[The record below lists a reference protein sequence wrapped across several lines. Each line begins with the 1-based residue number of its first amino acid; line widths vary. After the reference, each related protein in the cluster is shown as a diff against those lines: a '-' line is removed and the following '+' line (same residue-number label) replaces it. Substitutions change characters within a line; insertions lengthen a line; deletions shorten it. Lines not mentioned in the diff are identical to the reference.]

1 MAKRKDVRPPA
12 VMNHHGEYNK
22 RRDLW
27 ECVIDDTYAEYDK
40 YLPGPQERAHYRRK
54 RLDYIDKLKE
64 RGFNDEEAVN
74 GFDITMC
81 GVIYAT
87 FADYEKFET
96 SPQGIAQYRRKSREY
111 IDKINAKLKEAT
123 NRGDCCDRSDRD
135 DSDGNAE

>member
-1 MAKRKDVRPPA
+1 MAKRKDIRPPA
-12 VMNHHGEYNK
+12 VMRPDGTHCK

-27 ECVIDDTYAEYDK
+27 ECVIDDAYSDYDR

-54 RLDYIDKLKE
+54 MLDYIEQLRE
-64 RGFNDEEAVN
+64 RGFSDEAAVN

-87 FADYEKFET
+87 FSDYEKFET

-111 IDKINAKLKEAT
+111 IDRINAKLKEA